1 MPQIRLTAGI
11 AVRPCYG
18 TGMDRKIAPLL
29 LIATTLALGACAST
43 KDGYPSLAR
52 RPVERLNTAPEP
64 AATQETPPTPPSAEV
79 LGRLDVALG
88 RARSADAQFRQH
100 EDRTR
105 QLVGAARGAPLA
117 SEAWSV
123 ATIAVSDLESS
134 RSDAMVALADVDEL
148 YAKARI
154 EGGDT
159 AAIEAARNQIL
170 AMVAGQD
177 AVLASLTGT
186 LAN

>member
-1 MPQIRLTAGI
+1 MPQNRLTAGI
-11 AVRPCYG
+11 AVCPCYG

-29 LIATTLALGACAST
+29 LIATSLALGACASA

-52 RPVERLNTAPEP
+52 RPVERLNTAPQAP
-64 AATQETPPTPPSAEV
+64 AAPETPPTPPSAEV
-79 LGRLDVALG
+79 LGKLDVALG

-100 EDRTR
+100 ETRTR
-105 QLVGAARGAPLA
+105 QLVNAASGAPLA

-123 ATIAVSDLESS
+123 ATIALSDLESS

-159 AAIEAARNQIL
+159 AAIEVTRNQIL
-170 AMVAGQD
+170 AMVAAQD
-177 AVLASLTGT
+177 AVLASLAGK
-186 LAN
+186 LAD